1 MRNILLFITIFT
13 MVVLCGCSG
22 SKLATVKVSGTV
34 TLDGVPL
41 DDATVTFTPKTEGQ
55 GHPAYGITDTNGRYQ
70 LQTFLGAVN
79 AGTTPGD
86 YLVSVTKREKSGG
99 EGVSGSPSSGTGP
112 PPPPKSLIPEKYG
125 KTETSELTA
134 TVENKKNNVIDF
146 DLTN

>member
-1 MRNILLFITIFT
+1 MRNILLFITLLT
-13 MVVLCGCSG
+13 TVVLFGCGG

-34 TLDGVPL
+34 TLNGAPL

-55 GHPAYGITDTNGRYQ
+55 GHPAYGITDNNGCYQ
-70 LQTFLGAVN
+70 LQTSLGVVN

-99 EGVSGSPSSGTGP
+99 EGVSGSPSGGNSP

-125 KTETSELTA
+125 KAGTSGLSA
-134 TVENKKNNVIDF
+134 TVEKKNNVINF
-146 DLTN
+146 DLTE